1 MNSLQKAKHLIES
14 LPNTSRVIELAGP
27 TPVGTE
33 FLLMNKIKLAPK
45 PLVTNVENPVL
56 FYGLPPYPKKLPVDE
71 VADVRSLQYHDVDM
85 FICSYL
91 TWYNDGR
98 HYNRKELPKRLLA
111 RLHYLLRYTG
121 SKTNL
126 HISLFRET
134 AKVLRPDGL
143 LLVEGIREEDF
154 KIAQE
159 CGFTLIYKDDND
171 AALFQRARL

>member
-1 MNSLQKAKHLIES
+1 MGSLQKAKKLIES
-14 LPNTSRVIELAGP
+14 LPKAAQVIEIAGP

-33 FLLMNKIKLAPK
+33 FLLANRIKLAPK
-45 PLVTNVENPVL
+45 PLITNVENLAL

-71 VADVRSLQYHDVDM
+71 VADVRKLKYHKVDM

-98 HYNRKELPKRLLA
+98 HYDRKELPKRLLA
-111 RLHYLLRYTG
+111 RLHYLFRYTG

-134 AKVLRPDGL
+134 AKALKPNGL
-143 LLVEGIREEDF
+143 LLIEGIRNEDF
-154 KIAQE
+154 AIAKK
-159 CGFTLIYKDDND
+159 CGLTLIYKNDDD
-171 AALFQRARL
+171 AALFQK